1 MNKEF
6 TITNPTYQLPKEKT
20 EHSATASP
28 SGEGGV
34 WEAVAG
40 HSLGMAQKQQ
50 QSSSSQLKRPPV
62 AWVPLFPILLLHLC
76 FLQLGWS
83 RATQAAG
90 SQLSEDE
97 EEKRV
102 RLAGQVKTRMEQSH
116 QAAGSRLSGEDEER
130 KSGEILCQ
138 LSGQVQYRQL
148 FQMVIVLGMSGTL
161 LIGFQVS
168 VITYPSQL
176 HSAAGVIHLGYS
188 AGLKITSRGQLYQHN
203 TCHPSSHDFYRGVED
218 IKSFI
223 NGTWL
228 QRHGVAVSPD
238 RLAVLWSFI
247 ISIYCL
253 GGLLG
258 CLWSGSL
265 AMRYG
270 KKKTLI
276 CSDFIIIVGAL
287 LIGSSKMARSF
298 EIILMG
304 RFLYGISAGLCL
316 NIHGPY
322 LSEISP
328 KKFRG
333 LATTTA
339 AVFFSLGKALGQIL
353 GLRDLLGTKA
363 LWPLL
368 LALCGFPALLQL
380 LLLPFF
386 PESPPYLLLQRKDAD
401 ACQKAM
407 KDLWGERHQQLEIEE
422 ALKEMTIAG
431 SKNLSIWEVMKEP
444 SLRWPLLIAILLVTS
459 LQLCGLSAIYFYAFE
474 VFRTAR
480 LEELV
485 IPYVTLGIGLCEFAS
500 VLLCSSII
508 DRLGRR
514 VLLWGGFGMMALT
527 LALLVLTLSLQEAL
541 GHYCFLI
548 FFGVLIGMGLFT
560 YLFIPETKGR
570 SIQDITEDLN
580 RIPLGK
586 RRTLPALES
595 SSPLRSHGLCTK
607 L

>member
-1 MNKEF
+1 MTVSFLLEF
-6 TITNPTYQLPKEKT
+6 DVVFQ
-20 EHSATASP
+20 
-28 SGEGGV
+28 
-34 WEAVAG
+34 
-40 HSLGMAQKQQ
+40 M
-50 QSSSSQLKRPPV
+50 
-62 AWVPLFPILLLHLC
+62 
-76 FLQLGWS
+76 
-83 RATQAAG
+83 
-90 SQLSEDE
+90 
-97 EEKRV
+97 
-102 RLAGQVKTRMEQSH
+102 
-116 QAAGSRLSGEDEER
+116 
-130 KSGEILCQ
+130 
-138 LSGQVQYRQL
+138 QYRQL

-168 VITYPSQL
+168 VITYPSQ
-176 HSAAGVIHLGYS
+176 
-188 AGLKITSRGQLYQHN
+188 
-203 TCHPSSHDFYRGVED
+203 D

-223 NGTWL
+223 NETWL
-228 QRHGVAVSPD
+228 QRHGVSLPPD

-265 AMRYG
+265 AVRYG

-276 CSDFIIIVGAL
+276 CSNFIIIVGAL

-333 LATTTA
+333 FATTTA
-339 AVFFSLGKALGQIL
+339 AIFFSLGKALGQIL
-353 GLRDLLGTKA
+353 GLRDLLGTKT

-386 PESPPYLLLQRKDAD
+386 PESPPYLLIQRKDAD
-401 ACQKAM
+401 ACRKVM
-407 KDLWGERHQQLEIEE
+407 KDLWGERHQQTEIEE
-422 ALKEMTIAG
+422 ALKEMAIAG
-431 SKNLSIWEVMKEP
+431 SKNLSIWEVVRQP
-444 SLRWPLLIAILLVTS
+444 SLRCPLLIAILLVTS

-500 VLLCSSII
+500 VILCSSII
-508 DRLGRR
+508 DRVGRR
-514 VLLWGGFGMMALT
+514 VLLWGGFGMMAFT
-527 LALLVLTLSLQEAL
+527 LALLVITLSLQL
-541 GHYCFLI
+541 VPSSLSWWRFS
-548 FFGVLIGMGLFT
+548 VLMHDHLP
-560 YLFIPETKGR
+560 LPWPAR
-570 SIQDITEDLN
+570 SA
-580 RIPLGK
+580 GWV
-586 RRTLPALES
+586 S
-595 SSPLRSHGLCTK
+595 SSPA
-607 L
+607 

>member
-1 MNKEF
+1 MTVSFFLEF
-6 TITNPTYQLPKEKT
+6 
-20 EHSATASP
+20 
-28 SGEGGV
+28 
-34 WEAVAG
+34 
-40 HSLGMAQKQQ
+40 
-50 QSSSSQLKRPPV
+50 
-62 AWVPLFPILLLHLC
+62 
-76 FLQLGWS
+76 
-83 RATQAAG
+83 
-90 SQLSEDE
+90 
-97 EEKRV
+97 
-102 RLAGQVKTRMEQSH
+102 
-116 QAAGSRLSGEDEER
+116 
-130 KSGEILCQ
+130 
-138 LSGQVQYRQL
+138 VQYRQL

-168 VITYPSQL
+168 VITYPSQ
-176 HSAAGVIHLGYS
+176 
-188 AGLKITSRGQLYQHN
+188 
-203 TCHPSSHDFYRGVED
+203 D

-223 NGTWL
+223 NETWL
-228 QRHGVAVSPD
+228 QRYGVSLPPD

-265 AMRYG
+265 AVRYG

-276 CSDFIIIVGAL
+276 CSNFIIIVGAL

-322 LSEISP
+322 LGEISP

-339 AVFFSLGKALGQIL
+339 AIFFSLGKALGQIL
-353 GLRDLLGTKA
+353 GLRDLLGTEA

-386 PESPPYLLLQRKDAD
+386 PESPLYFLIQRKDAD
-401 ACQKAM
+401 ACRKAM
-407 KDLWGERHQQLEIEE
+407 KDLWGERHQQTEIEE
-422 ALKEMTIAG
+422 ALKEMAIAG
-431 SKNLSIWEVMKEP
+431 SKNLSIWEVVRQP
-444 SLRWPLLIAILLVTS
+444 SLRWPLLIAILLVAS
-459 LQLCGLSAIYFYAFE
+459 LQLCGLSADQSPWISYSSIALIFLFITFYGSGPSGAIFSVMVE
-474 VFRTAR
+474 IFRPDAR
-480 LEELV
+480 PSALAVAGSFSWLGLF
-485 IPYVTLGIGLCEFAS
+485 ITGIGFPF
-500 VLLCSSII
+500 V
-508 DRLGRR
+508 
-514 VLLWGGFGMMALT
+514 V
-527 LALLVLTLSLQEAL
+527 EAL

-570 SIQDITEDLN
+570 SILDITEDLN

-586 RRTLPALES
+586 RSTLPALERS
-595 SSPLRSHGLCTK
+595 SAPRSHSLCTK

>member
-1 MNKEF
+1 MTVSFFLEF
-6 TITNPTYQLPKEKT
+6 
-20 EHSATASP
+20 
-28 SGEGGV
+28 
-34 WEAVAG
+34 
-40 HSLGMAQKQQ
+40 
-50 QSSSSQLKRPPV
+50 
-62 AWVPLFPILLLHLC
+62 
-76 FLQLGWS
+76 
-83 RATQAAG
+83 
-90 SQLSEDE
+90 
-97 EEKRV
+97 
-102 RLAGQVKTRMEQSH
+102 
-116 QAAGSRLSGEDEER
+116 
-130 KSGEILCQ
+130 
-138 LSGQVQYRQL
+138 VQYRQL

-168 VITYPSQL
+168 VITYPSQ
-176 HSAAGVIHLGYS
+176 
-188 AGLKITSRGQLYQHN
+188 
-203 TCHPSSHDFYRGVED
+203 D

-223 NGTWL
+223 NETWL
-228 QRHGVAVSPD
+228 QRYGVSLPPD

-265 AMRYG
+265 AVRYG

-276 CSDFIIIVGAL
+276 CSNFIIIVGAL

-322 LSEISP
+322 LGEISP

-339 AVFFSLGKALGQIL
+339 AIFFSLGKALGQIL
-353 GLRDLLGTKA
+353 GLRDLLGTEA

-386 PESPPYLLLQRKDAD
+386 PESPLYFLIQRKDAD
-401 ACQKAM
+401 ACRKAM
-407 KDLWGERHQQLEIEE
+407 KDLWGERHQQTEIEE
-422 ALKEMTIAG
+422 ALKEMAIAG
-431 SKNLSIWEVMKEP
+431 SKNLSIWEVVRQP
-444 SLRWPLLIAILLVTS
+444 SLRWPLLIAILLVAS

-480 LEELV
+480 LEEPL

-500 VLLCSSII
+500 VVLCSCII

-514 VLLWGGFGMMALT
+514 VLLWGGFGMMAFT
-527 LALLVLTLSLQEAL
+527 LALLVLTLSLQDQSPWISYSSIALIFLFITFYGSGPSGAIFSVMVEIFRPDARPSALAVAGSFSWLGLFITGIGFPFVVEAL

-570 SIQDITEDLN
+570 SILDITEDLN

-586 RRTLPALES
+586 RSTLPALERS
-595 SSPLRSHGLCTK
+595 SAPRSHSLCTK

>member
-1 MNKEF
+1 MTVSFFLEF
-6 TITNPTYQLPKEKT
+6 
-20 EHSATASP
+20 
-28 SGEGGV
+28 
-34 WEAVAG
+34 
-40 HSLGMAQKQQ
+40 
-50 QSSSSQLKRPPV
+50 
-62 AWVPLFPILLLHLC
+62 
-76 FLQLGWS
+76 
-83 RATQAAG
+83 
-90 SQLSEDE
+90 
-97 EEKRV
+97 
-102 RLAGQVKTRMEQSH
+102 
-116 QAAGSRLSGEDEER
+116 
-130 KSGEILCQ
+130 
-138 LSGQVQYRQL
+138 VQYRQL

-168 VITYPSQL
+168 VITYPSQ
-176 HSAAGVIHLGYS
+176 
-188 AGLKITSRGQLYQHN
+188 
-203 TCHPSSHDFYRGVED
+203 D

-223 NGTWL
+223 NETWL
-228 QRHGVAVSPD
+228 QRYGVSLPPD

-265 AMRYG
+265 AVRYG

-276 CSDFIIIVGAL
+276 CSNFIIIVGAL

-322 LSEISP
+322 LGEISP

-339 AVFFSLGKALGQIL
+339 AIFFSLGKALGQIL
-353 GLRDLLGTKA
+353 GLRDLLGTEA

-386 PESPPYLLLQRKDAD
+386 PESPLYFLIQRKDAD
-401 ACQKAM
+401 ACRKAM
-407 KDLWGERHQQLEIEE
+407 KDLWGERHQQTEIEE
-422 ALKEMTIAG
+422 ALKEMAIAG
-431 SKNLSIWEVMKEP
+431 SKNLSIWEV
-444 SLRWPLLIAILLVTS
+444 
-459 LQLCGLSAIYFYAFE
+459 IYFYAFE

-480 LEELV
+480 LEEPL

-500 VLLCSSII
+500 VVLCSCII

-514 VLLWGGFGMMALT
+514 VLLWGGFGMMAFT
-527 LALLVLTLSLQEAL
+527 LALLVLTLSLQDQSPWISYSSIALIFLFITFYGSGPSGAIFSVMVEIFRPDARPSALAVAGSFSWLGLFITGIGFPFVVEAL

-570 SIQDITEDLN
+570 SILDITEDLN

-586 RRTLPALES
+586 RSTLPALERS
-595 SSPLRSHGLCTK
+595 SAPRSHSLCTK

>member
-1 MNKEF
+1 M
-6 TITNPTYQLPKEKT
+6 
-20 EHSATASP
+20 TAS
-28 SGEGGV
+28 
-34 WEAVAG
+34 
-40 HSLGMAQKQQ
+40 
-50 QSSSSQLKRPPV
+50 
-62 AWVPLFPILLLHLC
+62 FLLE
-76 FLQLGWS
+76 F
-83 RATQAAG
+83 
-90 SQLSEDE
+90 
-97 EEKRV
+97 
-102 RLAGQVKTRMEQSH
+102 
-116 QAAGSRLSGEDEER
+116 
-130 KSGEILCQ
+130 
-138 LSGQVQYRQL
+138 
-148 FQMVIVLGMSGTL
+148 
-161 LIGFQVS
+161 
-168 VITYPSQL
+168 
-176 HSAAGVIHLGYS
+176 
-188 AGLKITSRGQLYQHN
+188 
-203 TCHPSSHDFYRGVED
+203 D

-223 NGTWL
+223 NETWL
-228 QRHGVAVSPD
+228 QRHGVALSPD

-270 KKKTLI
+270 KYGFSSRGSFHDGPLSYRKKTFI

-287 LIGSSKMARSF
+287 LVGSSKMARSF
-298 EIILMG
+298 EIILIG

-353 GLRDLLGTKA
+353 GLRDLLGTEA

-401 ACQKAM
+401 ACRKAM
-407 KDLWGERHQQLEIEE
+407 KDLWGERHQQMEIEE

-431 SKNLSIWEVMKEP
+431 SKNLSIWEVMKQR
-444 SLRWPLLIAILLVTS
+444 SLRWPLLISILLVTS
-459 LQLCGLSAIYFYAFE
+459 LQLCGLGAIYFYAFE

-514 VLLWGGFGMMALT
+514 VLLCGGFGMMALT
-527 LALLVLTLSLQEAL
+527 LALLVLTLSLQDQSPWISYSSIVLIFLFITFYGSGPSGAIFSVMVEIFRPDARPSALALAGMFSWAGVFIIGISFPFVVEAL
-541 GHYCFLI
+541 GHYCFLV

-560 YLFIPETKGR
+560 YLFIPETKGK
-570 SIQDITEDLN
+570 SILDITEDLN

-586 RRTLPALES
+586 RRTFPALES